1 MPAAPHLLSS
11 VARPGAGQRYRAVRL
26 IGAVLGAQGHHVGPP
41 RRRPSQLEGQ
51 DSAVAGDLCM
61 QRSAKIQHQEDTK
74 GTREVHKD
82 HMRRLQQQALSPMGI
97 ATQSIPVRN
106 GSLLCADAFSLRA
119 GKHRAEK
126 LLNMI

>member
-1 MPAAPHLLSS
+1 
-11 VARPGAGQRYRAVRL
+11 
-26 IGAVLGAQGHHVGPP
+26 
-41 RRRPSQLEGQ
+41 
-51 DSAVAGDLCM
+51 M

-74 GTREVHKD
+74 GTREVHKV
-82 HMRRLQQQALSPMGI
+82 HMRRLQQQALSPMGV

-126 LLNMI
+126 LLNIFEHPPDVLTDNGACWSPENL